1 MAAGRRRWPI
11 AVAVPLALAA
21 AAGLLPQRA
30 VVTVTGDG
38 DRCRWPSSGGA
49 GPAGSRP
56 VRAALPPLLLPGRG
70 RRVVRGR
77 PGRGLPTGRGRL
89 AEPGCARL
97 LRPGRAD
104 APRGRLAAAGAAATA
119 TLRAAAVGG
128 DWARPAHP
136 CRRRSSGTAGA
147 PRRRT
152 GPPDDRHR
160 AAPMA
165 AHPAGRPG
173 PMTPHGPRE
182 RHQASPGS
190 LGRTLLSEPC

>member
-56 VRAALPPLLLPGRG
+56 VRAALPPLLL
-70 RRVVRGR
+70 
-77 PGRGLPTGRGRL
+77 
-89 AEPGCARL
+89 
-97 LRPGRAD
+97 PGRAD